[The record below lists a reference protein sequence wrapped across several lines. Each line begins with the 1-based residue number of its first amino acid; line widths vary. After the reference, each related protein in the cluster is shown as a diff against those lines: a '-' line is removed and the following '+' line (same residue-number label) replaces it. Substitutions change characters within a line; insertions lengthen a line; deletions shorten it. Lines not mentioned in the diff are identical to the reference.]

1 MKNEKR
7 KRAAVTALML
17 TMLFGFATGAA
28 GTDDDPLISL
38 SYITNVV
45 MPYIDEAVS
54 SNGSAFEV
62 VEVPKGKT
70 VNLGAST
77 EAILRS
83 GDGTVVLSSG
93 AAGGFTDVTNGRDTL
108 AGEAVL
114 ANHHLVCPRND
125 GRGIKAESKLYI
137 MIKGAYDIR

>member
-7 KRAAVTALML
+7 KKAALTALLM
-17 TMLFGFATGAA
+17 TAAFAFATGAA

-54 SNGSAFEV
+54 SGNAAIEV
-62 VEVPKGKT
+62 VEVPKGGT
-70 VNLGAST
+70 VTLGASS

-83 GDGTVVLSSG
+83 GDGTVVLASG
-93 AAGGFTDVTNGRDTL
+93 AAGGFTDVTDGRDISG
-108 AGEAVL
+108 GEAVK
-114 ANHHLVCPRND
+114 ANHHLICPRND
-125 GRGIKAESKLYI
+125 GRSIRAESKIYI
-137 MIKGAYDIR
+137 MIKGAYELK

>member
-54 SNGSAFEV
+54 SSGS
-62 VEVPKGKT
+62 P
-70 VNLGAST
+70 
-77 EAILRS
+77 
-83 GDGTVVLSSG
+83 LS
-93 AAGGFTDVTNGRDTL
+93 
-108 AGEAVL
+108 
-114 ANHHLVCPRND
+114 
-125 GRGIKAESKLYI
+125 
-137 MIKGAYDIR
+137 

>member
-1 MKNEKR
+1 MKNERR
-7 KRAAVTALML
+7 KKAAVTALML
-17 TMLFGFATGAA
+17 TTLFTFATGAA

-54 SNGSAFEV
+54 SGSSAFEV

-70 VNLGAST
+70 VTLGESS

-83 GDGTVVLSSG
+83 GDGTVVLSASS
-93 AAGGFTDVTNGRDTL
+93 AGGFTDVTSGRDTL
-108 AGEAVL
+108 SGEAVL
-114 ANHHLVCPRND
+114 ANHHLICPRND